1 MESVNTMDI
10 NKEINKLLSTIET
23 SLGNRLK
30 ERNQYIHNLQ
40 WEHHNQL
47 SKLKEENKQLKDE
60 LEELRKMNQKNYTEK
75 EQLKKQ
81 FKLFGESH
89 NLTCEQQARLQH
101 GLLPYS

>member
-1 MESVNTMDI
+1 MDI

-30 ERNQYIHNLQ
+30 ERNKYIHNLQ

-60 LEELRKMNQKNYTEK
+60 LEELRKMNQKNYQQT
-75 EQLKKQ
+75 LHYKKQ
-81 FKLFGESH
+81 FKLFGEGCFSH
-89 NLTCEQQARLQH
+89 ILTGEQRVRLQH

>member
-1 MESVNTMDI
+1 MDI
-10 NKEINKLLSTIET
+10 NTEINKLLSTIET

-40 WEHHNQL
+40 WEHHNKL

-60 LEELRKMNQKNYTEK
+60 LEELKKMNQKNYQQVRHYEN
-75 EQLKKQ
+75 QY
-81 FKLFGESH
+81 KLFGEGCFSH
-89 NLTCEQQARLQH
+89 NLTAEQRVRLEH

>member
-1 MESVNTMDI
+1 MDI

-60 LEELRKMNQKNYTEK
+60 LEELKKMNQKNYQQVRHYEN
-75 EQLKKQ
+75 QY
-81 FKLFGESH
+81 KLFGESH
-89 NLTCEQQARLQH
+89 NLPAEQRVRLEH